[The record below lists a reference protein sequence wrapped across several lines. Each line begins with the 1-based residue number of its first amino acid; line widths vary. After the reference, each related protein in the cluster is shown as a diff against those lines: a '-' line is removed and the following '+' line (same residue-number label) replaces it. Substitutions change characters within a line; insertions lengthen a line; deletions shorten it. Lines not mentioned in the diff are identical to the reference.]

1 MIRDERRVCVSLSVR
16 ASHRRATSVS
26 ADPFC
31 INPPRKHAEP
41 AQMPLKQP
49 NNPHLHL
56 QLKLGHSCTR
66 LCVCPCASATL
77 LLISPTPDGE
87 ERSSRLDFLPDLI
100 GIDPKTT
107 LLVCQAKKAK
117 QKPPKPV
124 TTDLHLSNA
133 CTRGTH
139 SPPTPLDVVDTDQRR
154 EPGGKVN

>member
-1 MIRDERRVCVSLSVR
+1 MSVCLSVR
-16 ASHRRATSVS
+16 RTDVRPRCLQTYS
-26 ADPFC
+26 A

-49 NNPHLHL
+49 NNVHLHL

-87 ERSSRLDFLPDLI
+87 ERSGRLDFLPDLI
-100 GIDPKTT
+100 VIDPKTT

-117 QKPPKPV
+117 QNPPKPV

-133 CTRGTH
+133 CTR
-139 SPPTPLDVVDTDQRR
+139 SPPGCAAPLDVGTRIRDESQ
-154 EPGGKVN
+154 EEK